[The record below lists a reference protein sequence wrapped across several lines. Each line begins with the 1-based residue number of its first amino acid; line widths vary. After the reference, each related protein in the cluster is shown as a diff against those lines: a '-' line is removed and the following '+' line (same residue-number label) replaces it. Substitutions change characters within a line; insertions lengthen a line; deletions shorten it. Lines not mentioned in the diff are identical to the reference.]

1 MRFST
6 ISATLA
12 LVLSANAATMS
23 KRAITPDVQTC
34 INDLIATDTQ
44 LTVVT
49 NGVNA
54 YTASMGY
61 SGALAVQSQE
71 TTLETKLTTAG
82 TSCCKT
88 TTTVSTE
95 DANAVLAEVAIITPH
110 ITAALSTI
118 VTKKPVFDSVFL
130 VTPLVKNDVNNLH
143 TKTSKVI
150 NCLIAATPADLA
162 ATAQGYAT
170 TVENA
175 FQAAIAAYK

>member
-1 MRFST
+1 
-6 ISATLA
+6 
-12 LVLSANAATMS
+12 
-23 KRAITPDVQTC
+23 
-34 INDLIATDTQ
+34 
-44 LTVVT
+44 
-49 NGVNA
+49 
-54 YTASMGY
+54 MGY

-71 TTLETKLTTAG
+71 TTLENKLTTAG

-110 ITAALSTI
+110 ITATLNTI
-118 VTKKPVFDSVFL
+118 ITKKPVFDSVFL
-130 VTPLVKNDVNNLH
+130 VTPLVKGDINSLH

-150 NCLIAATPADLA
+150 NCLIAATPSDLA
-162 ATAQGYAT
+162 GTAQQYAT